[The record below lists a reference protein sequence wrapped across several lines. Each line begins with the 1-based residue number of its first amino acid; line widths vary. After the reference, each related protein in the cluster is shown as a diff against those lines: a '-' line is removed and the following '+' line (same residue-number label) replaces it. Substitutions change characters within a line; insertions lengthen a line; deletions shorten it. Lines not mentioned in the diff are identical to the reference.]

1 MHGWAWLTLEFSI
14 VYKAG
19 LCKLLCL
26 SSLME
31 PCCGHSSTFPGLRG
45 EKKQSGLE
53 LREVTQQIKSTR
65 NVNYTTCWYDKG
77 FINNLEGNIF

>member
-19 LCKLLCL
+19 LCTLLCL

-31 PCCGHSSTFPGLRG
+31 PWCDHLSTFPGLRE
-45 EKKQSGLE
+45 EKQKKTEHQDVYCG
-53 LREVTQQIKSTR
+53 
-65 NVNYTTCWYDKG
+65 
-77 FINNLEGNIF
+77 